1 MKELEYP
8 FDAGYIL
15 SKKRRIKREL
25 LESDKP
31 FIEKNVAILGGS
43 TTSEIK
49 NILELFLLN
58 NGIKPYFY
66 ESEYSQYYEEAVFT
80 NKKLKEFQ
88 PDVIY
93 IHTTNR
99 NIVTFPSV
107 TDDSDSVD
115 ILLNNEMEKYKAIWS
130 NISSDYQ
137 CPIIQNNFEM
147 PEYRLLGNKDASDIH
162 GAVNYIT
169 RLNMKFYEYA
179 QTHENFFICD
189 INYISA
195 DYGLKEWSDSS
206 FYHLYKYA
214 LNVNAIPYLALNI
227 ANIIKSIFGKN
238 KKGFVLDLD
247 NTLWGGIIGDDGPEN
262 IRLGPE
268 EPEGRVFLE
277 FQRYIKE
284 HKKLGI
290 VLSIDSKN
298 DYENALAGLNHPN
311 SELCVDDFVSIKAN
325 WNPKDKNFMNIA
337 DGINLLPESLVFID
351 DNPAERYIVT
361 EHLYGVIAPD
371 IGESHQYIHNIDRNG
386 FFEITT
392 LSTEDLKRSEMYKE
406 NAKRLEF
413 QSGFADYGEYL
424 QSLNMKSVIKPFEP
438 VYLTRIL
445 QLINKSNQ
453 FNVTTKRFT
462 QSNIEFIAL
471 DENYIDLS
479 GKLIDCF
486 GDNGIVSV
494 LIGHVIGKSCH
505 IDLWVM
511 SCRVLK
517 RDMEYAMMDTL
528 VCECQKRELTDI
540 KGYFYPTEKN
550 GIVRELYEM
559 LGFEKIVEDEMGNTE
574 WIYKIDTSYTKK
586 NKYITVEE
594 LT

>member
-93 IHTTNR
+93 VHTTNR

-107 TDDSDSVD
+107 TDDSNSVD
-115 ILLNNEMEKYKAIWS
+115 SLLNNEMEKYKAIWS
-130 NISSDYQ
+130 HISSNYQ

-147 PEYRLLGNKDASDIH
+147 PVYRLLGNKDASDIH

-247 NTLWGGIIGDDGPEN
+247 NTLWGGIIGDDGLEN

-284 HKKLGI
+284 HKKLGL

-325 WNPKDKNFMNIA
+325 WNPKDRNFMNIA

-361 EHLYGVIAPD
+361 EHLCGVIAPD

-424 QSLNMKSVIKPFEP
+424 QSLNMKSVINPF
-438 VYLTRIL
+438 TI
-445 QLINKSNQ
+445 
-453 FNVTTKRFT
+453 F
-462 QSNIEFIAL
+462 
-471 DENYIDLS
+471 
-479 GKLIDCF
+479 
-486 GDNGIVSV
+486 
-494 LIGHVIGKSCH
+494 
-505 IDLWVM
+505 
-511 SCRVLK
+511 
-517 RDMEYAMMDTL
+517 
-528 VCECQKRELTDI
+528 
-540 KGYFYPTEKN
+540 
-550 GIVRELYEM
+550 
-559 LGFEKIVEDEMGNTE
+559 
-574 WIYKIDTSYTKK
+574 
-586 NKYITVEE
+586 
-594 LT
+594 